1 MACISITCSPVGA
14 PVQLTARQKGT
25 PVRLTARPTTTPV
38 QLAAWPT
45 ATPVQLTARATTTP
59 VLLTCSL
66 VCAVDVE
73 EGRVA
78 VQPQY
83 VWLMEDNSYQ
93 ADVDVLSNRN
103 WTVG

>member
-1 MACISITCSPVGA
+1 M
-14 PVQLTARQKGT
+14 QLAARQEGT
-25 PVRLTARPTTTPV
+25 PVR
-38 QLAAWPT
+38 
-45 ATPVQLTARATTTP
+45 LTARATTTP
-59 VLLTCSL
+59 VQLTCSL

-83 VWLMEDNSYQ
+83 VWLMEDNQYQ

>member
-1 MACISITCSPVGA
+1 MACISITCSPVWA
-14 PVQLTARQKGT
+14 
-25 PVRLTARPTTTPV
+25 PV
-38 QLAAWPT
+38 QLAARQEG
-45 ATPVQLTARATTTP
+45 TPVQLTARPTTTP

-66 VCAVDVE
+66 ICAVDVE

-103 WTVG
+103 WTVC